1 LSNDIL
7 SLDHGEDSL
16 HLNLGRGLET
26 VSVYSSQEVV
36 LEAHIVEF
44 LNSDDLVGLLE
55 SLSLSL
61 LLGLLYQVVHKL
73 LAEGELLGTFLGD
86 FVCG

>member
-1 LSNDIL
+1 
-7 SLDHGEDSL
+7 
-16 HLNLGRGLET
+16 
-26 VSVYSSQEVV
+26 
-36 LEAHIVEF
+36 
-44 LNSDDLVGLLE
+44 VGLLE